1 MTLNFVPGIVI
12 VIFIKQEGRRSL
24 LKKIAVILFCLFLIP
39 QTVFAAKKSMH
50 PATLK
55 AAMLVEMN
63 TGRVLY
69 QQNADRVIPPASL
82 SKIMSLYLICEDIEL
97 KKTGFSDM
105 VTVSARAVHTGG
117 SKMLFETGA
126 RYELLDLMKGMAV
139 HSANDATVALAEH
152 IAGSEKKF
160 VDRMNAKAK
169 ELGMKSTHFVNP
181 HGLPNKNQ
189 KTTARDIYILSR
201 EYLRR
206 FPNSYKIHSIERF
219 AFNDMI
225 LTNRNDLLHSYPG
238 VDGLKTGYVH
248 ASGFHLVATALR
260 GDTRLMA
267 VVMGAKNRQIRSQ
280 QARKLLDYGFEKV
293 GVKRART
300 AGVDR

>member
-1 MTLNFVPGIVI
+1 
-12 VIFIKQEGRRSL
+12 
-24 LKKIAVILFCLFLIP
+24 
-39 QTVFAAKKSMH
+39 MH

-63 TGRVLY
+63 TGKVLY
-69 QQNADRVIPPASL
+69 QQSADRVIQPASL
-82 SKIMSLYLICEDIEL
+82 SKIMSLYLICEDIEM

-160 VDRMNAKAK
+160 VERMNAKAK

-181 HGLPNKNQ
+181 HGLPNKKQ
-189 KTTARDIYILSR
+189 KTTARD
-201 EYLRR
+201 
-206 FPNSYKIHSIERF
+206 
-219 AFNDMI
+219 
-225 LTNRNDLLHSYPG
+225 
-238 VDGLKTGYVH
+238 
-248 ASGFHLVATALR
+248 
-260 GDTRLMA
+260 
-267 VVMGAKNRQIRSQ
+267 
-280 QARKLLDYGFEKV
+280 
-293 GVKRART
+293 
-300 AGVDR
+300 